1 MRFYTT
7 GDFSCTS
14 KIFGRQKM
22 CLPVQRHTKLTPC
35 AFEKL
40 YNVKLHSMVTSTLNS
55 FKKGA
60 KTAVE
65 RRKQTELT
73 IGKMKEKKQYIS
85 PEDFKVVT
93 SLLWKRILGWISRHR
108 SRAQDDPTISPDAS
122 LESTEL
128 QPAQLAVMAMD
139 FMVFFYFT
147 IGGFGAR
154 AQFLEVSC
162 SCDLCSGFCRVAAVQ
177 KKKTTTIIQ
186 LLLYR
191 CRCRT
196 LRTWDSG
203 VTAST
208 AKCWS
213 FSNCLIAQVQHFAPL
228 GERQIHKKRYE
239 QNIAHVSTQGQ
250 QISRPFALSSFGA
263 ALKCIGKGSPSW
275 DLLT

>member
-1 MRFYTT
+1 VIGSLSQYLRWLLPNP
-7 GDFSCTS
+7 
-14 KIFGRQKM
+14 IFGVENLSNGENGVKLFADEVLHYRRLQLYFQDFWTPKNVS
-22 CLPVQRHTKLTPC
+22 PSTKAYKIDSMKRFIC

-60 KTAVE
+60 KAAVE

-73 IGKMKEKKQYIS
+73 IGKMKEKQQYIS

-108 SRAQDDPTISPDAS
+108 SRAQDDPTISPDAN

-162 SCDLCSGFCRVAAVQ
+162 SCDLCSGFCRAVQ
-177 KKKTTTIIQ
+177 KNKDNNDYTITLVPLQVQDLAHMGQWSDCVHSKVLEFQQ
-186 LLLYR
+186 LLD
-191 CRCRT
+191 CTSAT
-196 LRTWDSG
+196 LCTTWGATDSQEK
-203 VTAST
+203 V
-208 AKCWS
+208 
-213 FSNCLIAQVQHFAPL
+213 
-228 GERQIHKKRYE
+228 
-239 QNIAHVSTQGQ
+239 
-250 QISRPFALSSFGA
+250 
-263 ALKCIGKGSPSW
+263 
-275 DLLT
+275 